1 MVAILTN
8 YRLLGEKKFLNEL
21 KKKVGKKK
29 SPSDISS
36 GLYWTRYL
44 DLLLKHFQQ

>member
-21 KKKVGKKK
+21 KKSRKKEK
-29 SPSDISS
+29 P
-36 GLYWTRYL
+36 LRYFLGALL
-44 DLLLKHFQQ
+44 D

>member
-21 KKKVGKKK
+21 KKKVEERKAPQIFPRGFIGL
-29 SPSDISS
+29 DI
-36 GLYWTRYL
+36 
-44 DLLLKHFQQ
+44 